1 MEWLFTHTEDPSA
14 SAAPAPAAAE
24 PAKDVAQQ
32 LKLAP
37 AQVPLRLCTTRPSAS
52 SSLPLISASFHVLQ
66 S

>member
-1 MEWLFTHTEDPSA
+1 MEWLFTHPEDPSV

-37 AQVPLRLCTTRPSAS
+37 AQVPLRLCTMSPS
-52 SSLPLISASFHVLQ
+52 IQ
-66 S
+66 SCITLD